1 MSPVFYWNEVELLE
15 RLTKEKTCKEVEL
28 LERTQQRIKLK
39 QLKEIVYDVGDHLCV
54 THSCKERKEGESKEW
69 DKEQPIPFQQEK
81 FNISN

>member
-39 QLKEIVYDVGDHLCV
+39 QLKEIVYDD
-54 THSCKERKEGESKEW
+54 W
-69 DKEQPIPFQQEK
+69 
-81 FNISN
+81 

>member
-39 QLKEIVYDVGDHLCV
+39 QLKVIVSSLCH
-54 THSCKERKEGESKEW
+54 TLKEFHYLILGKYVRKALVLIAQRNREGL
-69 DKEQPIPFQQEK
+69 
-81 FNISN
+81 